1 MTTGQSMVELPHAR
15 IPGGPETLVILEGL
29 TLENKAPTGR
39 ALWLLRWAHK
49 RYTRDYTV
57 YQVARRPGLP
67 AGHTTRDM
75 ADDYASWIGARFDGP
90 VDVIGFSTGGEVA
103 QYLAADHGE
112 LVRRLVLS
120 DTGCRLGED
129 AKALLQAARDKAT
142 HGRAAEAQADIAN
155 HIDFGRFGQGLVKL
169 LGRRLM
175 KEPDDASDYI
185 ATIEDDLGHDAT
197 DVLARIVAPTLVIA
211 GSRDF
216 LYPARL
222 FVRLPSGSRRPH
234 CGPTTGSAM
243 RSARPTSAGSRTT
256 YWASCALTQLSSR

>member
-15 IPGGPETLVILEGL
+15 IPGGPKTLVILEGL

-49 RYTRDYTV
+49 RYTGDYTV

-75 ADDYASWIGARFDGP
+75 ADDYASWIEGRFERP

-120 DTGCRLGED
+120 DTGCRLGRTPRRCYKPPATRPRTAGRPRPRRTSPTTSTSGGS
-129 AKALLQAARDKAT
+129 AKAW
-142 HGRAAEAQADIAN
+142 
-155 HIDFGRFGQGLVKL
+155 
-169 LGRRLM
+169 
-175 KEPDDASDYI
+175 S
-185 ATIEDDLGHDAT
+185 
-197 DVLARIVAPTLVIA
+197 
-211 GSRDF
+211 S
-216 LYPARL
+216 
-222 FVRLPSGSRRPH
+222 
-234 CGPTTGSAM
+234 C
-243 RSARPTSAGSRTT
+243 SAG
-256 YWASCALTQLSSR
+256 A

>member
-15 IPGGPETLVILEGL
+15 IPGGPKTLVILEGL

-39 ALWLLRWAHK
+39 ALRLLRWAHK
-49 RYTRDYTV
+49 RYTGDYTI

-67 AGHTTRDM
+67 AGHTTGDM
-75 ADDYASWIGARFDGP
+75 ADDYASWMGGRFEGP

-129 AKALLQAARDKAT
+129 AKALLRAARDKAAQA
-142 HGRAAEAQADIAN
+142 RAAEAQADIAN
-155 HIDFGRFGQGLVKL
+155 HIDFGRFGQGVVKL
-169 LGRRLM
+169 LGKRLM

-185 ATIEDDLGHDAT
+185 ATIEADLGHDAT
-197 DVLARIVAPTLVIA
+197 DALSRIAAPTLVIA

-216 LYPARL
+216 FYPDPILRETAEQIPQATLRL
-222 FVRLPSGSRRPH
+222 
-234 CGPTTGSAM
+234 
-243 RSARPTSAGSRTT
+243 
-256 YWASCALTQLSSR
+256 